1 MPTKQTDAASL
12 KPSLK
17 LGQQHRA
24 ARLVRMEDSADSR
37 RVELAFSSEEPYERW
52 WGIEV
57 LGHQK
62 GEVDMSWLETGQ
74 APLLMDHNARDLVG
88 VVEEATIGTDRKGRA
103 VARFGKSAR
112 AEDIFRD
119 VLDGVRVNVSV
130 GYDIHE
136 LRLEEEKDGVAT
148 YRVTSWKPLE
158 VSIVS
163 IPADM
168 TVGVGREAEKDARDV
183 TITGMEMKMPDKIDT
198 TDTRTAP
205 ATPAAPAVD
214 ENAIRARAEQAAK
227 DARAGAAEIVTI
239 GLRFGL
245 TDEAQKA
252 VADGM
257 SVDAFRKLVLEK
269 QEAGLKAVQTPE
281 TEIGMTESEQ
291 RDYSLLRAINAAAKN
306 DWRKAGLERE
316 ASEAIAD
323 KLGREARGFFVP
335 YDVLSRQ
342 TFGAGQNRELTVGT
356 ATAGGNVVG
365 TTHMAGSF
373 IDLLRN
379 RMMVTSL
386 GAQMMSGLVGN
397 VDIPKLTGGA
407 TAYWLQESGDVTN
420 SDQTFGKVILSPKTV
435 AARSYFS
442 RRLMLQSSPD
452 VEGIVQDDLT
462 KVLALAIDMACI
474 NGSGASGQ
482 PTGILNVNGIGAV
495 VGGTNGLAPTFA
507 HMVGLETEVSQ
518 DNADVGNL
526 AYLSNTK
533 VRGKLKTTEK
543 ASGTAQ
549 FVWSDGNEPGFG
561 MVNGYRAAVSN
572 QVPSD
577 LDKGTS
583 TGVCSA
589 IIFGNWADLL
599 IGEWGVLDLQ
609 VDPYTSGDDGGT
621 IVRAFQDV
629 DVAVRHAES
638 FAAMQDALTE

>member
-1 MPTKQTDAASL
+1 MPTKQTDATG
-12 KPSLK
+12 LK
-17 LGQQHRA
+17 LGTQHRA
-24 ARLVRMEDSADSR
+24 VRLMRMKDSQESR
-37 RVELAFSSEEPYERW
+37 QVELAFSSEEPYERW
-52 WGIEV
+52 WGVEI

-62 GEVDMSWLETGQ
+62 GEADLSWLETGQ
-74 APLLMDHNARDLVG
+74 APLLMDHNAHDPVG
-88 VVEEATIGTDRKGRA
+88 VIEEVSIGGDRKGRA
-103 VARFGKSAR
+103 VVRFGKSAR
-112 AEDIFRD
+112 AEEIFRD
-119 VLDGVRVNVSV
+119 VLDGIRANVSV
-130 GYDIHE
+130 GYEINE
-136 LRLEEEKDGVAT
+136 LWLKEEKDGVKT
-148 YRVTSWKPLE
+148 YRAISWKPLE

-168 TVGVGREAEKDARDV
+168 SVGVNRKSEDGAREVPVICERNEVMSEQVQTKTHTV
-183 TITGMEMKMPDKIDT
+183 P
-198 TDTRTAP
+198 AP
-205 ATPAAPAVD
+205 EVD
-214 ENAIRARAEQAAK
+214 ESIVRAHTEQVAK
-227 DARAGAAEIVTI
+227 DARAGAAEIVAV
-239 GLRFGL
+239 GVRFGMI
-245 TDEAQKA
+245 DQARKA

-269 QEAGLKAVQTPE
+269 QEAGLKVTQTPN
-281 TEIGMTESEQ
+281 TEIGMTDSEQ

-316 ASEAIAD
+316 ASESIAE

-335 YDVLSRQ
+335 YDVLK
-342 TFGAGQNRELTVGT
+342 RELTVGT
-356 ATAGGNVVG
+356 ATAGGNTVG
-365 TTHMAGSF
+365 TAHMAGSF

-407 TAYWLQESGDVTN
+407 IAYWLSESGEVAN
-420 SDQTFGKVILSPKTV
+420 SDQTFGKVTLSPKTV

-452 VEGIVQDDLT
+452 VEGIVQNDLT

-474 NGSGASGQ
+474 NGSGVSGQ
-482 PTGILNVNGIGAV
+482 PTGVLNVNGIGAV
-495 VGGTNGLAPTFA
+495 LGGSDGLAPTFA
-507 HMVGLETEVSQ
+507 HMVDLEIEVSQ

-526 AYLSNTK
+526 AYLTNTK

-549 FVWSDGNEPGFG
+549 FVWGDGFDPGFG
-561 MVNGYRAAVSN
+561 MVNGYRSAVSN
-572 QVPSD
+572 QVPGD
-577 LDKGTS
+577 LSKGNS

-589 IIFGNWADLL
+589 IIFGNWSDLL

-629 DVAVRHAES
+629 DTVVRHTES
-638 FAAMQDALTE
+638 FAAMQDVLTT

>member
-1 MPTKQTDAASL
+1 MPDGNMTAAGAI
-12 KPSLK
+12 K
-17 LGQQHRA
+17 LGPQHRA
-24 ARLVRMEDSADSR
+24 ARLVRMDDSEESR

-52 WGIEV
+52 WGVEI

-103 VARFGKSAR
+103 VVRFGKSVR
-112 AEDIFRD
+112 AEEVFRD

-130 GYDIHE
+130 GYEIHE

-168 TVGVGREAEKDARDV
+168 SVGVGREAESEARDV
-183 TITGMEMKMPDKIDT
+183 KVINSKEGKMPDENKT
-198 TDTRTAP
+198 TETRTAP
-205 ATPAAPAVD
+205 AAPAAPAVD
-214 ENAIRARAEQAAK
+214 DNAARERARQEGAEQATK
-227 DARAGAAEIVTI
+227 DARAGAAEIVSI
-239 GLRFGL
+239 GLRFGMP
-245 TDEAQKA
+245 DEAQKA

-257 SVDAFRKLVLEK
+257 SVDSFRKLVLEK
-269 QEAGLKAVQTPE
+269 QEAKLKAVQTPD
-281 TEIGMTESEQ
+281 TEIGMTDQEQ
-291 RDYSLLRAINAAAKN
+291 RSYSLLRAINAAARN

-335 YDVLSRQ
+335 YDVLK
-342 TFGAGQNRELTVGT
+342 RELTVGT

-407 TAYWLQESGDVTN
+407 TAYWLGESDNVTN
-420 SDQTFGKVILSPKTV
+420 SDQTFGKVTMSPKTV

-462 KVLALAIDMACI
+462 KVLALAIDLAAI
-474 NGSGASGQ
+474 AGTGASNQ
-482 PTGILNVNGIGAV
+482 PTGVLSTSGIGAV

-507 HMVGLETEVSQ
+507 HMVALETEVSQ

-543 ASGTAQ
+543 ASSTAQ
-549 FVWSDGNEPGFG
+549 FVWGDGNEPGFG

-638 FAAMQDALTE
+638 FAAMQDALTA